1 MVNNRFQFTILYS
14 PFTIHYYDCT
24 YKPYPKKME
33 SDYIYHITTKKQWA
47 EAVEAGHYDSET
59 LATEGF
65 IHCSTEPQV
74 AGVLDRYYKGR
85 TELLKLKIEKSKIE
99 RPLIFELAGS
109 INEVF
114 PHIHGAL
121 NLDAVVE
128 TTEI

>member
-1 MVNNRFQFTILYS
+1 
-14 PFTIHYYDCT
+14 
-24 YKPYPKKME
+24 ME
-33 SDYIYHITTKKQWA
+33 SDYIYHVTTRKQWA
-47 EAVEAGHYDSET
+47 EARLIGQYDSDT

-74 AGVLDRYYKGR
+74 AGVLDRYYQGQKG
-85 TELLKLKIEKSKIE
+85 LVKLKIEKSKIA

-128 TTEI
+128 VTEID

>member
-1 MVNNRFQFTILYS
+1 
-14 PFTIHYYDCT
+14 
-24 YKPYPKKME
+24 ME
-33 SDYIYHITTKKQWA
+33 SDFIYHITTRQQWE
-47 EAVEAGHYDSET
+47 EAMTNGHYDSDT

-74 AGVLDRYYKGR
+74 AGVLQRYFGGR
-85 TELLKLKIEKSKIE
+85 TGLVKLKIEKSRVE

-128 TTEI
+128 ITQI

>member
-1 MVNNRFQFTILYS
+1 
-14 PFTIHYYDCT
+14 
-24 YKPYPKKME
+24 ME
-33 SDYIYHITTKKQWA
+33 SDYIYHVTTKQKWA
-47 EAVEAGHYDSET
+47 EAQLKGHYESNT

-74 AGVLDRYYKGR
+74 AGVLDRYYKGQ
-85 TELLKLKIEKSKIE
+85 TGLLKLKIQKDKVE
-99 RPLIFELAGS
+99 RPLVFELAGS

-128 TTEI
+128 VIEL

>member
-1 MVNNRFQFTILYS
+1 
-14 PFTIHYYDCT
+14 
-24 YKPYPKKME
+24 ME
-33 SDYIYHITTKKQWA
+33 SDYIYHVTTRQQWA
-47 EAVEAGHYDSET
+47 EALEKGQYDSDT
-59 LATEGF
+59 LVTEGF

-74 AGVLDRYYKGR
+74 AGVLERYYEGQ
-85 TELLKLKIEKSKIE
+85 TGLLKLKIEKSKVA

-128 TTEI
+128 VIEL

>member
-1 MVNNRFQFTILYS
+1 
-14 PFTIHYYDCT
+14 
-24 YKPYPKKME
+24 ME
-33 SDYIYHITTKKQWA
+33 SDFIYHVTTCQQWA
-47 EAVEAGHYDSET
+47 EAQQLGHYDSDT

-65 IHCSTEPQV
+65 IHCSTAPQV
-74 AGVLDRYYKGR
+74 AGVLERYYQGQ
-85 TELLKLKIEKSKIE
+85 TGLVKLTIDKTKVK

-128 TTEI
+128 VTEI

>member
-1 MVNNRFQFTILYS
+1 
-14 PFTIHYYDCT
+14 
-24 YKPYPKKME
+24 ME
-33 SDYIYHITTKKQWA
+33 SDYIYHVTTKEQWA
-47 EAVEAGHYDSET
+47 EAQQLGHYDSDT

-74 AGVLDRYYKGR
+74 AGVLERYFYGR
-85 TELLKLKIEKSKIE
+85 TNLIKLKIEKNKVE

-121 NLDAVVE
+121 NLNAVVDI
-128 TTEI
+128 TEL

>member
-1 MVNNRFQFTILYS
+1 
-14 PFTIHYYDCT
+14 
-24 YKPYPKKME
+24 ME
-33 SDYIYHITTKKQWA
+33 SDFIYHITTSEKWA
-47 EAVEAGHYDSET
+47 QAQIKGQYESDT

-74 AGVLDRYYKGR
+74 AGVLERYYKGR
-85 TELLKLKIEKSKIE
+85 ANLVKLKIEKSKVE
-99 RPLIFELAGS
+99 RPLVFELAGS

-128 TTEI
+128 VIEL

>member
-1 MVNNRFQFTILYS
+1 
-14 PFTIHYYDCT
+14 
-24 YKPYPKKME
+24 ME
-33 SDYIYHITTKKQWA
+33 SDYIYHVTTKQQWS
-47 EAVEAGHYDSET
+47 EAQEKGHYNSDT

-74 AGVLDRYYKGR
+74 AGVLERYYKGQ
-85 TELLKLKIEKSKIE
+85 TGLLKLKIDKSKVE

-121 NLDAVVE
+121 NLDAVIEVIE
-128 TTEI
+128 L

>member
-1 MVNNRFQFTILYS
+1 
-14 PFTIHYYDCT
+14 
-24 YKPYPKKME
+24 ME
-33 SDYIYHITTKKQWA
+33 SDYIYHVTTKQQWA
-47 EAVEAGHYDSET
+47 EAQQLGHYDSDT

-74 AGVLDRYYKGR
+74 AGVLERYYKVA
-85 TELLKLKIEKSKIE
+85 

-121 NLDAVVE
+121 NLDAVVAV
-128 TTEI
+128 TEI